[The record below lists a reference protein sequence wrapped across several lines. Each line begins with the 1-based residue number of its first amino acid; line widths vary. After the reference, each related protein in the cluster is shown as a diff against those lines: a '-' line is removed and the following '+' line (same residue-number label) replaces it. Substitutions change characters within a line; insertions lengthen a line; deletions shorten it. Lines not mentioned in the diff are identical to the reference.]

1 MFFGSA
7 RTLWCRVSTLDLL
20 NPDSYVHNHHNT
32 NAVPSSAM
40 KLENIY
46 LGRPHDA
53 CSIYFILEKER
64 IANELSA
71 KGSSVKKADEHQQKL
86 SFDLAG
92 YDFLSLPDPPTQY
105 RNLQLPHGWFV
116 RGKDCQPNACEDDNW
131 RLVGFFSRPL
141 FCYLIRC

>member
-1 MFFGSA
+1 M
-7 RTLWCRVSTLDLL
+7 
-20 NPDSYVHNHHNT
+20 
-32 NAVPSSAM
+32 
-40 KLENIY
+40 ENIC
-46 LGRPHDA
+46 LRRPHDA

-71 KGSSVKKADEHQQKL
+71 KGSSGKKAAEHQQEL

-131 RLVGFFSRPL
+131 RLVGLFFKSL
-141 FCYLIRC
+141 FCYLIRCI

>member
-1 MFFGSA
+1 VLRICFSSA
-7 RTLWCRVSTLDLL
+7 RTYGVFTLDLL
-20 NPDSYVHNHHNT
+20 NPDSYGII
-32 NAVPSSAM
+32 SQYKQRAM

-71 KGSSVKKADEHQQKL
+71 KGSSVKKADEHQQQL

-116 RGKDCQPNACEDDNW
+116 RGKDCQPNACEDDNR
-131 RLVGFFSRPL
+131 RLVGFFSSPL